1 MQIHTCTYVLGRYAH
16 TRTHIHYKM
25 GKVPTVSA
33 CLQSVRRGAVLSAA
47 RSEAHLKNNLPRLW
61 RTLKDVG
68 VSHTLALQPVCFL
81 SDQLTARG
89 TTQQGNG

>member
-33 CLQSVRRGAVLSAA
+33 SLQSVRRGAVLSAA

-68 VSHTLALQPVCFL
+68 VSHTLTLQPVCFL